1 MQAVKSLPMFKM
13 KVYVMASSTLSPQ
26 INKLGVKAIILVGI
40 TTVLSFFLPLY
51 APEPTQ
57 EASAHWLM
65 NDMGT
70 YVFGWLNQIVAMV
83 VLSIVFAVAAW
94 QVFETKPLRAIISWV
109 FTLMAT
115 MAFFIVK
122 FINVWSVPLMAKALA
137 SGSAES
143 ASAETFLTAHAPSI
157 AFGAGPS
164 LDYLGFA
171 LYAVAGLVIWR
182 SLYKTS
188 KARKIAA
195 IGFLLFGVL
204 YFLVLAAPYISLLGQ
219 ADIEDYVYMSI
230 IPLLVSIVALWF
242 VFRENSIAT
251 AGFEKA

>member
-1 MQAVKSLPMFKM
+1 MFQM

-26 INKLGVKAIILVGI
+26 INKLGVKAVILFGI
-40 TTVLSFFLPLY
+40 TTVLAFFMPLY
-51 APEPTQ
+51 APAPTQ
-57 EASAHWLM
+57 EAAAHWLM

-70 YVFGWLNQIVAMV
+70 YVFGWLNQIISMVA
-83 VLSIVFAVAAW
+83 LSIVFAVAAW
-94 QVFETKPLRAIISWV
+94 QVFETKPLRAITSWA

-137 SGSAES
+137 SGSPES
-143 ASAETFLTAHAPSI
+143 ATAETFLTAHAPSI

-188 KARKIAA
+188 KAGKIAA
-195 IGFLLFGVL
+195 IGLLVFGIL

-219 ADIEDYVYMSI
+219 ADIEDYIYMSV

-242 VFRENSIAT
+242 VFRQNSKDR
-251 AGFEKA
+251 AGPEKA